1 MGTNEDTKGKK
12 GFTVSEL
19 EGKAKQYASEIGLAV
34 IFLLTA
40 IFTLVWGPSMKFWA
54 ILLSMIFAIIG
65 AVIPNSMMD
74 FLSKALDFVY
84 REKVMLIATGIVLMI
99 IGIFIP
105 AIIFAFVG
113 LIAGGALSQSM
124 KNKASK
130 ITISSQE
137 QDN

>member
-1 MGTNEDTKGKK
+1 METNKDTKGKK

-34 IFLLTA
+34 IFFLTP
-40 IFTLVWGPSMKFWA
+40 IFTLVWGSSMKFWA
-54 ILLSMIFAIIG
+54 ILLCMIFAILG
-65 AVIPNSMMD
+65 AVIPHSMMD
-74 FLSKALDFVY
+74 LFSKALDFVY

-105 AIIFAFVG
+105 AIIFALVG

-124 KNKASK
+124 KNRASK
-130 ITISSQE
+130 ETASFE
-137 QDN
+137 AQDD

>member
-1 MGTNEDTKGKK
+1 MENNDTKGKK

-19 EGKAKQYASEIGLAV
+19 EGKAKKYASEIGLAV
-34 IFLLTA
+34 IFFLTA

-54 ILLSMIFAIIG
+54 ILLAMIFAIMG

-84 REKVMLIATGIVLMI
+84 RERIMLIVTGVVLMI

-124 KNKASK
+124 KNK
-130 ITISSQE
+130 SSAVSDSSDE
-137 QDN
+137 